1 MPIHLAEMPCVK
13 HRRPCHLQPYCL
25 LLLDFRLAIK
35 WLQQRNLNRQSQ
47 KDLSRLARS
56 LVSDKEQHLS
66 AWVCGHLQ
74 QCVRSLFLAANAQA
88 PWSENLVLFWKQS
101 FLNFEKGPHS
111 ARVDL
116 CLAGGCCGCCNS
128 INVCQASR
136 TGSFTELIMAS
147 PSFWNPDS
155 LLFVLDFALPQM
167 LSTQPFLRFTGLKTF
182 DEDCH

>member
-1 MPIHLAEMPCVK
+1 MREA
-13 HRRPCHLQPYCL
+13 LQPLSFATL
-25 LLLDFRLAIK
+25 LSPTVGFPTCHKVAPAEEPESPISKRLKPACK
-35 WLQQRNLNRQSQ
+35 VPGVRQG
-47 KDLSRLARS
+47 ATF
-56 LVSDKEQHLS
+56 VSMGVWTP
-66 AWVCGHLQ
+66 ATMGPVA
-74 QCVRSLFLAANAQA
+74 FLAANAHA

-136 TGSFTELIMAS
+136 TGSFTELKMAS